1 MGENFGS
8 KVTYFVVGLGLG
20 ALVGIL
26 FAPKSGEETREF
38 LVEKADE
45 GSKYAQRKARELKER
60 AEDLI
65 EKSKE
70 VAARQKE
77 SITAAV
83 DEIGRRI
90 ESDLLRRWAG
100 PRRAGR
106 HPVRAEVGRGNPRI
120 SGGEG

>member
-1 MGENFGS
+1 MGENGGS

-38 LVEKADE
+38 LAEKTGE

-60 AEDLI
+60 AEDLV

-70 VAARQKE
+70 VATRQKE

-83 DEIGRRI
+83 DTVG
-90 ESDLLRRWAG
+90 G
-100 PRRAGR
+100 GY
-106 HPVRAEVGRGNPRI
+106 GRGEKDR
-120 SGGEG
+120 SKEEYLK

>member
-70 VAARQKE
+70 VATRQKE

-83 DEIGRRI
+83 A
-90 ESDLLRRWAG
+90 SL
-100 PRRAGR
+100 AGR
-106 HPVRAEVGRGNPRI
+106 
-120 SGGEG
+120 